1 MPWGQILYQTFIKFS
16 VFLYRWWN
24 SLQSENNDSSALVYT
39 ESERKRD
46 QKKKKK
52 NYPFE
57 NGIGFYLTFRKWW
70 YIVCLYWGTLYS
82 GISVYWD
89 KNKQYVYFLSCVHI
103 TDRLNEVGFFSLYRI
118 KYNFLPR
125 QHYPVFLAIS
135 LSGPPVWAFVL
146 VR

>member
-1 MPWGQILYQTFIKFS
+1 MALGQILYQTFIKFS

-70 YIVCLYWGTLYS
+70 YIVCL
-82 GISVYWD
+82 
-89 KNKQYVYFLSCVHI
+89 C
-103 TDRLNEVGFFSLYRI
+103 
-118 KYNFLPR
+118 
-125 QHYPVFLAIS
+125 
-135 LSGPPVWAFVL
+135 
-146 VR
+146 